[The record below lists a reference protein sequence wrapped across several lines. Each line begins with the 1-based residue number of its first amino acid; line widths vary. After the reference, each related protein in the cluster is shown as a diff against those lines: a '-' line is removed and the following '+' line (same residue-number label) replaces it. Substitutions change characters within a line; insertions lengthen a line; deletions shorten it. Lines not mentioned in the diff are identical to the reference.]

1 MSDVKKEII
10 KMGFFD
16 LLFAGKRM
24 EEIKMALVGKYVFD
38 ALINDDQKS
47 QVATIANQRFKEGTS
62 PSDSRSIDDL
72 DLRVR
77 YIFFGLAM
85 AELGID
91 HGLNGFQWTYVRNPF
106 VVRTYDE
113 KLWRTTI
120 ESLNKKYTLNVSL

>member
-1 MSDVKKEII
+1 
-10 KMGFFD
+10 MGFFD
-16 LLFAGKRM
+16 FVFAGKRM

-47 QVATIANQRFKEGTS
+47 QVVTLANQRFKEGTS

-72 DLRVR
+72 DLRIR
-77 YIFFGLAM
+77 YIFFALAM

-91 HGLNGFQWTYVRNPF
+91 HGLKGFQWTYVRNPF

-120 ESLNKKYTLNVSL
+120 ESLKKKYTLNVSL